1 MRWSA
6 LFEDLEAQARVLDDA
21 SRAGEV
27 AQLARA
33 EAAELRFADRV
44 RAATGPIRVH
54 RRDGS
59 FLRGAVDS
67 SGPDWLLMRDEQGNE
82 VLVLADGLSGA
93 SGLGS
98 SARPATG
105 VVARRLS
112 ALSVLRGL
120 AQDRATVVVTLVDGS
135 AVTGTIDRVGADFL
149 ELAVHAADVI
159 RRRQDVTDSTVILLA
174 AVSSVRKRS

>member
-6 LFEDLEAQARVLDDA
+6 LFDDLEAQVRLLDDV

-27 AQLARA
+27 AELARA
-33 EAAELRFADRV
+33 EAAQLCFADRV
-44 RAATGPIRVH
+44 RATTGPIRVH

-59 FLRGAVDS
+59 FLRGTVVS
-67 SGPDWLLMRDEQGNE
+67 SGPDWLLLRDEPGDE
-82 VLVLADGLSGA
+82 ELVLAGGLSGA
-93 SGLGS
+93 SGLGR
-98 SARPATG
+98 SARAATG

-112 ALSVLRGL
+112 ALRVLRAL

-135 AVTGTIDRVGADFL
+135 ALTGTIDRVGADFL
-149 ELAVHAADVI
+149 EIAVHAADAI
-159 RRRQDVTDSTVILLA
+159 RRRDEVTDSTALLLS